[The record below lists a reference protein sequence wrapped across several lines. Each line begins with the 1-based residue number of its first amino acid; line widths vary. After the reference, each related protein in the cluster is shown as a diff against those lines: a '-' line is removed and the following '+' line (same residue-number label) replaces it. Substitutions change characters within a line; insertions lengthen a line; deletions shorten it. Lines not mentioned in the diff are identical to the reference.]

1 MDSHGPLAAW
11 RTLNST
17 IALRR
22 RLVVAALTGVAV
34 ISGLS
39 AVRPAPA
46 ATTAVWVAS
55 RDLPG
60 GQPLTATDVRVERL
74 PRADVPTGAFQVSA
88 ALVGKLLAAPMRT
101 GEPMTDVRVLST
113 ALLGVTGPPGDVAV
127 PVRVADGPA
136 ALALVRAGDL
146 IDIIAAADPA
156 DGGPATTTTVARGVR
171 VLASPAS
178 LAATSGDTSDD
189 SAGLIIV
196 EATSQQAAALAEAS
210 TGARLAVAVRRQL

>member
-1 MDSHGPLAAW
+1 
-11 RTLNST
+11 
-17 IALRR
+17 
-22 RLVVAALTGVAV
+22 
-34 ISGLS
+34 
-39 AVRPAPA
+39 
-46 ATTAVWVAS
+46 
-55 RDLPG
+55 
-60 GQPLTATDVRVERL
+60 
-74 PRADVPTGAFQVSA
+74 
-88 ALVGKLLAAPMRT
+88 
-101 GEPMTDVRVLST
+101 
-113 ALLGVTGPPGDVAV
+113 VAV

-156 DGGPATTTTVARGVR
+156 DGGPAATTTVAHGVR

-210 TGARLAVAVRRQL
+210 TGARLSVAVRRQL